1 MRLVAAG
8 INHDSAPLVVRERV
22 ALAADQVEE
31 ALTDAQANG
40 QMNEVI
46 LLSTCNRTEV
56 FAVID
61 DTVSDSCVLEW
72 LSDFHGI
79 KKNELTEYCYCL
91 TELDAVGHIINV
103 AAGLDSMVLGEPQ
116 IFGQIKSAYSVAL
129 ELGSVG
135 SELSRLFQHCFSAA
149 KKVRTDTAIG
159 ENPVSVAYAAVDL
172 SKHIFS
178 DLKGT
183 SALLIGAGETI
194 ELVASHLS
202 QNGVGKIVVANRT
215 LGRAKQ
221 LADRFSAEAVLLAE
235 IPEQLDYA
243 DIVISSTGS
252 QLPILGKGAV
262 ESALKRRRH
271 KPIFMVDIAV
281 PRDIE
286 REVGDLADVYL
297 YSIDDLR
304 GIVEENKQ
312 SRASEASKA
321 EEIVAAAVTEFSK
334 RQKSMSAVSTV
345 RAFRQQGETTR
356 DVELDKA
363 LKMIAK
369 GDDAQQVLQQF
380 AKTLTNKLLHGP
392 SIKMKQASADGR
404 EEFIKLSQELYDL
417 TEFGD
422 SEIDQNNSET
432 E

>member
-1 MRLVAAG
+1 MRLVAVG
-8 INHDSAPLVVRERV
+8 MNHDSAPLVVRERV

-31 ALTDAQANG
+31 ALADAQANG

-61 DTVSDSCVLEW
+61 DTASDNCVLDW
-72 LSDFHGI
+72 LSSFHDI
-79 KKNELTEYCYCL
+79 EKSELTEYCYCL
-91 TELDAVGHIINV
+91 TELDAVSHIINV

-135 SELSRLFQHCFSAA
+135 TELSRLFQHCFSAA

-178 DLKGT
+178 DLEGT

-235 IPEQLDYA
+235 IPEQLDHA

-286 REVGDLADVYL
+286 PEVGDLADVYL

-321 EEIVAAAVTEFSK
+321 EEIVAAAVAEFSK

-345 RAFRQQGETTR
+345 RAFRQQGESMR
-356 DVELDKA
+356 DAELDKA

-417 TEFGD
+417 TELGD
-422 SEIDQNNSET
+422 SDKEQNNSET

>member
-1 MRLVAAG
+1 
-8 INHDSAPLVVRERV
+8 
-22 ALAADQVEE
+22 
-31 ALTDAQANG
+31 
-40 QMNEVI
+40 
-46 LLSTCNRTEV
+46 
-56 FAVID
+56 
-61 DTVSDSCVLEW
+61 
-72 LSDFHGI
+72 
-79 KKNELTEYCYCL
+79 
-91 TELDAVGHIINV
+91 
-103 AAGLDSMVLGEPQ
+103 
-116 IFGQIKSAYSVAL
+116 
-129 ELGSVG
+129 
-135 SELSRLFQHCFSAA
+135 
-149 KKVRTDTAIG
+149 
-159 ENPVSVAYAAVDL
+159 
-172 SKHIFS
+172 
-178 DLKGT
+178 
-183 SALLIGAGETI
+183 
-194 ELVASHLS
+194 
-202 QNGVGKIVVANRT
+202 
-215 LGRAKQ
+215 
-221 LADRFSAEAVLLAE
+221 
-235 IPEQLDYA
+235 
-243 DIVISSTGS
+243 
-252 QLPILGKGAV
+252 
-262 ESALKRRRH
+262 
-271 KPIFMVDIAV
+271 V

-321 EEIVAAAVTEFSK
+321 EEIVAAAVAEFSK

-417 TEFGD
+417 TEFSD
-422 SEIDQNNSET
+422 SEIVQNNSET

>member
-1 MRLVAAG
+1 MRLIAVG
-8 INHDSAPLVVRERV
+8 MNHDSAPLVVRERV
-22 ALAADQVEE
+22 ALAADQME
-31 ALTDAQANG
+31 AALADAQANG
-40 QMNEVI
+40 PMSEVI

-61 DTVSDSCVLEW
+61 DNASENCILEW
-72 LSDFHGI
+72 LSSFHGI
-79 KKNELTEYCYCL
+79 EKNELTEYCYCL
-91 TELDAVGHIINV
+91 TELDAVSHVINV

-129 ELGSVG
+129 EFGTVG

-235 IPEQLDYA
+235 IPEQLDHA

-312 SRASEASKA
+312 SRVSEASKA
-321 EEIVAAAVTEFSK
+321 EEIVAAAVAEYAK

-345 RAFRQQGETTR
+345 RAFRQQGESMR
-356 DVELDKA
+356 DAELDKA

-422 SEIDQNNSET
+422 GEFEQNNSET